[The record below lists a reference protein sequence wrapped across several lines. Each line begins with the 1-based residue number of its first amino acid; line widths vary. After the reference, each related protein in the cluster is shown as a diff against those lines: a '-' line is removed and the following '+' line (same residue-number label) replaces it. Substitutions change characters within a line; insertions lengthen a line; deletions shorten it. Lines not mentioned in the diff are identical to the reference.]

1 MDTQITAFREAIGG
15 RIRQQRMARG
25 WSQGRLGAACA
36 PPVDQTTISRI
47 ELGLAGTTD
56 EVRLAIA
63 RALKAHPADLYA
75 WPDRRKSR
83 TA

>member
-1 MDTQITAFREAIGG
+1 MCT
-15 RIRQQRMARG
+15 
-25 WSQGRLGAACA
+25 

-63 RALKAHPADLYA
+63 RALRAHPADLYA
-75 WPDRRKSR
+75 WPDRRKPRS
-83 TA
+83 A